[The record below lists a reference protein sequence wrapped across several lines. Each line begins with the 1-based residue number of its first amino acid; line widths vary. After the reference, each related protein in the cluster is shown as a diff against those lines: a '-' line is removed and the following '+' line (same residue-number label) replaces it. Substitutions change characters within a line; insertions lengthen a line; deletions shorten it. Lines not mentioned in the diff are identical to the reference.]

1 MKELLRRMNLQLF
14 ADGVEPT
21 NQAPEPAPTLDEP
34 APSNGGEP
42 KPDSKPFDMEEIR
55 KLIQSETDKV
65 RTEYSRK
72 LKEAQAELERL
83 KAEKMT
89 EEEKAKYEQEKLQKE
104 LQEKEQ
110 ALLQRELNLLA
121 VELLNE
127 SDMPIEFKEFVIGSD
142 QETTKARIATLKSLW
157 TKSLEKAVQE
167 RFKENGRIPH
177 DSGGDGNTVKNPW
190 SKEHFNLTEQGRLLR
205 ENPELAKQLM
215 AAAGKK

>member
-14 ADGVEPT
+14 AEGDNQDDQNTGDNQQQDT
-21 NQAPEPAPTLDEP
+21 NNDIQDKPLTMDEV
-34 APSNGGEP
+34 
-42 KPDSKPFDMEEIR
+42 R

-65 RTEYSRK
+65 RTEYSKR
-72 LKEAQAELERL
+72 LKEAQAEVERL

-127 SDMPIEFKEFVIGSD
+127 AQMPLEFKEFVVGVDEQQTREKVS
-142 QETTKARIATLKSLW
+142 TFKKLW
-157 TKSLEKAVQE
+157 TDALERAVQE
-167 RFKENGRIPH
+167 RFKEKGRDPY
-177 DSGGDGNTVKNPW
+177 DTSGSGDTVKNPW
-190 SKEHFNLTEQGRLLR
+190 SKEHFNLTEQGRILR

>member
-1 MKELLRRMNLQLF
+1 MKDLLNRMNLQLF
-14 ADGVEPT
+14 AEGD
-21 NQAPEPAPTLDEP
+21 NQDDQNTGDNQQQDE
-34 APSNGGEP
+34 NIEDKGQED
-42 KPDSKPFDMEEIR
+42 KPLTMEEVQ
-55 KLIQSETDKV
+55 KMIQSATDKV

-121 VELLNE
+121 VDLLTE
-127 SDMPIEFKEFVIGSD
+127 AKMPLEFKEFVVGVD
-142 QETTKARIATLKSLW
+142 EETTRAKVTTLKNLW
-157 TKSLEKAVQE
+157 NTALEQAVKE
-167 RFKENGRIPH
+167 RFKEKGRDPY
-177 DSGGDGNTVKNPW
+177 DTSGSGDTVKNPW

>member
-14 ADGVEPT
+14 AGGDDQDEQDTGD
-21 NQAPEPAPTLDEP
+21 NQQQDDKQDKQDQD
-34 APSNGGEP
+34 
-42 KPDSKPFDMEEIR
+42 KPLTMEDVQR
-55 KLIQSETDKV
+55 MFQSETDKV

-121 VELLNE
+121 VDLLTE
-127 SDMPIEFKEFVIGSD
+127 AKMPLEFKEFVVGVD
-142 QETTKARIATLKSLW
+142 EEATKAKVATLKKLW
-157 TKSLEKAVQE
+157 TDALEKAVQE
-167 RFKENGRIPH
+167 RFKEKGRNPH
-177 DSGGDGNTVKNPW
+177 EPSDANSVKNPW
-190 SKEHFNLTEQGRLLR
+190 SKEHFNLTEQARLLR
-205 ENPELAKQLM
+205 ENPELAATLRQM
-215 AAAGKK
+215 AR

>member
-1 MKELLRRMNLQLF
+1 MKDLLNRMNLQLF
-14 ADGVEPT
+14 AEPGGEPT
-21 NQAPEPAPTLDEP
+21 EPTPTEPTPGGGGGEPAPEDKPLTMDEV
-34 APSNGGEP
+34 
-42 KPDSKPFDMEEIR
+42 R

-121 VELLNE
+121 VDLLTE
-127 SDMPIEFKEFVIGSD
+127 AKMPLEFKEFVVGVD
-142 QETTKARIATLKSLW
+142 EETTKAKVTTLKNLW
-157 TKSLEKAVQE
+157 NTALEQAVKE
-167 RFKENGRIPH
+167 RFKEKGRDPY
-177 DSGGDGNTVKNPW
+177 DTSGSGDTVKNPW

-215 AAAGKK
+215 ANANK